1 MFSNLDAFIAQHF
14 VVVRERFNHSKE
26 CLWAILV
33 VSYRHEEMNEM
44 RQPCISY
51 KVDLHGIIRFATRC
65 GLHFGWV
72 SNTTSTAQHAMG
84 GANHD
89 LKPFVASAFV
99 AMVEKGHHP
108 AEVNQTIS
116 MLAKDFLL

>member
-1 MFSNLDAFIAQHF
+1 
-14 VVVRERFNHSKE
+14 
-26 CLWAILV
+26 
-33 VSYRHEEMNEM
+33 
-44 RQPCISY
+44 
-51 KVDLHGIIRFATRC
+51 
-65 GLHFGWV
+65 
-72 SNTTSTAQHAMG
+72 MG

-116 MLAKDFLL
+116 MLAKDFMLWSNFIVTGPKFLEQRLHLPKILDTYHQVQPVCWNQIL